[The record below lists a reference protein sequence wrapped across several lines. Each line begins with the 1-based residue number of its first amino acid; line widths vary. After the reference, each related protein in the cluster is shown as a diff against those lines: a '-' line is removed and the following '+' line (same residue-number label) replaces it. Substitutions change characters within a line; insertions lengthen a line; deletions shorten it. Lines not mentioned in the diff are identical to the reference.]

1 MPARP
6 PARLFSRFVVR
17 LRRLLHGYAAPGKI
31 QYVPAR
37 DIADPGWEKART
49 IPTARSDLVRS
60 WGEARVADWLHA
72 RGIRYEYEP
81 LVAGRR
87 PDFYLPDLGVIVEY
101 SGVEKEEYERRH
113 AERMAAYRKAR
124 IPVIAL
130 RGKRWDS
137 LEREAEDALRRWGW
151 EPVRRP

>member
-6 PARLFSRFVVR
+6 LARLLAR
-17 LRRLLHGYAAPGKI
+17 LRRWVRGYAPPGNI
-31 QYVPAR
+31 AYVTAK
-37 DIADPGWEKART
+37 DIPDPGWEKART
-49 IPTARSDLVRS
+49 IPTARGDLVRS

-101 SGVEKEEYERRH
+101 SGVEKEEYARRH
-113 AERMAAYRKAR
+113 AEKMRAYRAAR
-124 IPVIAL
+124 IPVIELGGKKWGEMERGLEKAL
-130 RGKRWDS
+130 HTWRD
-137 LEREAEDALRRWGW
+137 LA
-151 EPVRRP
+151 P

>member
-1 MPARP
+1 MSASVLARSLT
-6 PARLFSRFVVR
+6 RIFTR
-17 LRRLLHGYAAPGKI
+17 LRRRLHGYAPPQAI
-31 QYVPAR
+31 AYVPAK
-37 DIADPGWEKART
+37 DVPDPGWEKART
-49 IPTARSDLVRS
+49 IPTARGDLVRS

-101 SGVEKEEYERRH
+101 SGVENEEYAKRH

-124 IPVIAL
+124 IPAVAL
-130 RGKRWDS
+130 RGKEWGQM
-137 LEREAEDALRRWGW
+137 EARLDKALRRFGW
-151 EPVRRP
+151 QPGR